1 MEWVKKMKQTDKEII
16 RLMRTGKKLNIS
28 EIARQLNLPISTVN
42 DKIKRIEEKYMIKRS
57 SLLDYLSLGYF
68 ANAKLVIRINSEFKQ
83 TFLDFLKSQKCVNSI
98 YHINSGFD
106 ILVDVVCK
114 DAIVLK
120 NFVEVLRR
128 DFSADVSVFQILK
141 VEEKEVFLP

>member
-1 MEWVKKMKQTDKEII
+1 MKQKDKEII

-57 SLLDYLSLGYF
+57 SLLDYASLGYS
-68 ANAKLVIRINSEFKQ
+68 ANAKLVIRINSDFKQ
-83 TFLDFLKSQKCVNSI
+83 AFIDFLKQQSCVNSI

-106 ILVDVVCK
+106 LLVDVVCK
-114 DAIVLK
+114 DAILLK
-120 NFVEVLRR
+120 NFVEGLKR
-128 DFSADVSVFQILK
+128 DFSADVSVFHILK

>member
-1 MEWVKKMKQTDKEII
+1 MKQKDKEII
-16 RLMRTGKKLNIS
+16 RLMRTGKRLNIS

-42 DKIKRIEEKYMIKRS
+42 DKIKRIEERYVIKRA
-57 SLLDYLSLGYF
+57 SLLDYQKLGYF

-83 TFLDFLKSQKCVNSI
+83 TFLNFLKQQSCVNSI

-106 ILVDVVCK
+106 LLVDVVCK

-120 NFVEVLRR
+120 NFVEIIKR
-128 DFSADVSVFQILK
+128 DFSADISLFQILK
-141 VEEKEVFLP
+141 VEEKERFVPK

>member
-1 MEWVKKMKQTDKEII
+1 MKEKDKEII
-16 RLMRTGKKLNIS
+16 RLMRTGKRLNIS

-42 DKIKRIEEKYMIKRS
+42 DKIKRIEEKYVIKRS
-57 SLLDYLSLGYF
+57 SLLDYHKLGYF

-83 TFLDFLKSQKCVNSI
+83 TFLDFLRGQDCVNSI

-114 DAIVLK
+114 DAIELK
-120 NFVEVLRR
+120 HWVECVKR
-128 DFSADVSVFQILK
+128 DFSADISMFQILK
-141 VEEKEVFLP
+141 VEEKERFVPK